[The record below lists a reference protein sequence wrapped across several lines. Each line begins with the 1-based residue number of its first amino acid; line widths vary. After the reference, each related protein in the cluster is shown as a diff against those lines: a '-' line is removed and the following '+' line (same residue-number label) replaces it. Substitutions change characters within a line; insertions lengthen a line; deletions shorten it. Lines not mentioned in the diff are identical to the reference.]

1 MRQHVT
7 NRTWSPAHLDR
18 LRELVLA
25 GASPARVA
33 AHLHR
38 SMTSVQSQ
46 AKRLGCPFPDS
57 RVLKRARRDKEA
69 AARKDSGLPPIT

>member
-1 MRQHVT
+1 MKKHVT
-7 NRTWSPAHLDR
+7 NRSWSPAHIER

-33 AHLHR
+33 AHFNR
-38 SMTSVQSQ
+38 STTSVQSQ

-57 RVLKRARRDKEA
+57 RLVKRARRDKEA
-69 AARKDSGLPPIT
+69 AVRKDLGLHR